1 MFDGSMFD
9 LHGRQHAAPERLIN
23 TLHHANFGRMP
34 ERRRRAYTIYSVIP
48 PSTPITW
55 PVM

>member
-34 ERRRRAYTIYSVIP
+34 ERRRRAYTIYNVIP